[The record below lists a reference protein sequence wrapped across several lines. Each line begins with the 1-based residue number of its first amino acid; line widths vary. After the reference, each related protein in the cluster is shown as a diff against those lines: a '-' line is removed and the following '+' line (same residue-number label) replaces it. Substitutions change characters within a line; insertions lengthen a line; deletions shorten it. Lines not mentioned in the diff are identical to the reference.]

1 MKLLIRI
8 IAIKIIFL
16 FGTYANANDVDDW
29 LAGLKTKYD
38 GTELVFA
45 MTSHPGTD
53 GIQALVPEFTKKTG
67 IKISFD
73 LLGKKIGMTRE
84 FYRTGQLVPVT
95 VLKVEKARVIQ
106 VIEEEKRGYK
116 AVQLGYGK
124 IKNSKL
130 TKSMKGVFAK
140 KNTEAKKKL
149 KEFRVN
155 DTSVYKEGNEFG
167 LEIFKDIKFVDTR
180 SKTIGKGFAGAMKR
194 HNFGG
199 LRASHGVSISHRAHG
214 STGHSQ
220 DPGKVFKGKKMAG
233 HMGDKLRT
241 MQNIEIIKTDLE
253 NELLYLKGSIPGSK
267 NSEVM
272 VKKSIKNISKMTIGE
287 KQAAAEEAKKTPEK
301 KKK

>member
-1 MKLLIRI
+1 MRDIALI
-8 IAIKIIFL
+8 
-16 FGTYANANDVDDW
+16 
-29 LAGLKTKYD
+29 
-38 GTELVFA
+38 
-45 MTSHPGTD
+45 
-53 GIQALVPEFTKKTG
+53 
-67 IKISFD
+67 
-73 LLGKKIGMTRE
+73 GKKIGMTRE
-84 FYRTGQLVPVT
+84 FYKTGQSVPVT
-95 VLKVEKARVIQ
+95 VIKMEKARVIQ
-106 VIEEEKRGYK
+106 VIDSEKRGYK

-130 TKSMKGVFAK
+130 TKAMKGYFAK

-149 KEFRVN
+149 KEFRVEN
-155 DTSVYKEGNEFG
+155 VENFKEGNEFG
-167 LEIFKDIKFVDTR
+167 LEIFKDIKFVDTK

-199 LRASHGVSISHRAHG
+199 LRATHGVSISHRSHG
-214 STGHSQ
+214 STGQRQ

-267 NSEVM
+267 NSEVI
-272 VKKSIKNISKMTIGE
+272 VKGSVKNINKLTIDE
-287 KQAAAEEAKKTPEK
+287 KIKAAEQAKKTPDK

>member
-1 MKLLIRI
+1 MSEIALI
-8 IAIKIIFL
+8 
-16 FGTYANANDVDDW
+16 
-29 LAGLKTKYD
+29 
-38 GTELVFA
+38 
-45 MTSHPGTD
+45 
-53 GIQALVPEFTKKTG
+53 
-67 IKISFD
+67 
-73 LLGKKIGMTRE
+73 GKKIGMTRE
-84 FYRTGQLVPVT
+84 FYKSGQLIPVT
-95 VLKVEKARVIQ
+95 VLKMEKARVIQ
-106 VIEEEKRGYK
+106 IIDKEKRGYT

-130 TKSMKGVFAK
+130 TKSMKGYFSK

-149 KEFRVN
+149 KEFRVSN
-155 DTSVYKEGNEFG
+155 TENYKEGNEFG
-167 LEIFKDIKFVDTR
+167 LEIFKDIKFVDTK

-199 LRASHGVSISHRAHG
+199 LRATHGVSISHRSHG
-214 STGHSQ
+214 STGQRQ

-272 VKKSIKNISKMTIGE
+272 VKKSVKNISKMTIGE

>member
-1 MKLLIRI
+1 MSDI
-8 IAIKIIFL
+8 
-16 FGTYANANDVDDW
+16 T
-29 LAGLKTKYD
+29 
-38 GTELVFA
+38 
-45 MTSHPGTD
+45 
-53 GIQALVPEFTKKTG
+53 
-67 IKISFD
+67 

-84 FYRTGQLVPVT
+84 FYKTGLSVPVT
-95 VLKVEKARVIQ
+95 VLKMEKARVIH

-116 AVQLGYGK
+116 AIQLGYGK

-130 TKSMKGVFAK
+130 TKAMKGYFSK

-149 KEFRVN
+149 KEIRVAN
-155 DTSVYKEGNEFG
+155 TEKYKEGNEFG

-199 LRASHGVSISHRAHG
+199 LRATHGVSISHRSHG
-214 STGHSQ
+214 STGQRQ

-253 NELLYLKGSIPGSK
+253 NELLYLKGSIPGAK
-267 NSEVM
+267 NTEIM
-272 VKKSIKNISKMTIGE
+272 VKKSVKNLNKLTVKEKIK
-287 KQAAAEEAKKTPEK
+287 AAEEARKTPEK

>member
-1 MKLLIRI
+1 MSE
-8 IAIKIIFL
+8 IA
-16 FGTYANANDVDDW
+16 
-29 LAGLKTKYD
+29 
-38 GTELVFA
+38 
-45 MTSHPGTD
+45 
-53 GIQALVPEFTKKTG
+53 
-67 IKISFD
+67 

-84 FYRTGQLVPVT
+84 FYKSGQIVPVT

-106 VIEEEKRGYK
+106 VIEEENRGYK

-130 TKSMKGVFAK
+130 TKSMKGVYSK

-149 KEFRVN
+149 KEFKVQ
-155 DTSVYKEGNEFG
+155 DVSKYKEGNEFG
-167 LEIFKDIKFVDTR
+167 LEIFKDVRYVDTR

-199 LRASHGVSISHRAHG
+199 LRATHGVSISHRSHG
-214 STGHSQ
+214 STGQRQ

-253 NELLYLKGSIPGSK
+253 NALLYLKGSIPGSK
-267 NSEVM
+267 NSEVF
-272 VKKSIKNISKMTIGE
+272 VKSSVKNIKKLTIDE
-287 KQAAAEEAKKTPEK
+287 KLKAAELAKKTPDK